1 MSLEPGIPPLPVRA
15 ERLKQA
21 VKVQIGR
28 ILMTL
33 MPRLRR
39 KVEDQGLQKFRFN
52 FREATLVERI
62 VFAAVTDRLDSQGV
76 HEPLA
81 EAHRTFWSSE
91 RSIDYHKTR
100 EARIA
105 SDLLGEHLPMVE
117 ALEEVLA
124 TGRFRALCEIGCG
137 SGYVID
143 HLAKRW
149 HRLEAF
155 TGIDLSADQIRLN
168 KGNFANPKLN
178 FVAADAADWIDANAT
193 PGTAFLTY
201 SGVLE
206 YFTEPAL
213 ATMLKRLA
221 KCGPVCF
228 ALLEPIAR
236 EHDLDADPR
245 SHLYGN
251 ERSFSHNY
259 PRLFKEAGFTIRW
272 RQELFTHRFLMMVAT
287 IEEPGNAAA
296 HPVDAHAAP
305 SYDLE
310 SRQDAPRRAVSA
322 RRTS

>member
-21 VKVQIGR
+21 VKIQIGR

-33 MPRLRR
+33 MPGLRR

-52 FREATLVERI
+52 YREAPLVERI
-62 VFAAVTDRLDSQGV
+62 VFAAVTARLDSQPV
-76 HEPLA
+76 HEQLA
-81 EAHRTFWSSE
+81 AAHRTFWSSE
-91 RSIDYHKTR
+91 RAIDYHKSLA
-100 EARIA
+100 ARIA
-105 SDLLGEHLPMVE
+105 NGLLGEHLPLVE

-124 TGRFRALCEIGCG
+124 TGRFRELCEIGCG

-143 HLAKRW
+143 HLAQRW
-149 HRLEAF
+149 PGLEKF

-168 KGNFANPKLN
+168 QGNFTNPKLN
-178 FVAADAADWIDANAT
+178 FVAGDAAAWIDANAT

-213 ATMLKRLA
+213 ATMLKRLSRS
-221 KCGPVCF
+221 GPVCF

-245 SHLYGN
+245 SHLYGS

-287 IEEPGNAAA
+287 IDEPGNVVA

-305 SYDLE
+305 SDDVA
-310 SRQDAPRRAVSA
+310 SPKDAPRRAVGAGRAS
-322 RRTS
+322 